1 VAADLVELLAWL
13 RAGRVALDARVLLA
27 DGRLVTA
34 AQLPG
39 AAAAAPPPVDPADPW
54 AAWDQPAPVVA
65 PAVRSSAAPMPPIP
79 PMAPAEPDELPL
91 GALEPVSGPVDPAQV
106 EDLPNDA
113 LQPVPVAQRTE
124 GRFVIAGPPRPAPRR
139 PASGGGASRPGA
151 ASPPAASP
159 PAVSPPAVS
168 PPAASPPAASPPA
181 VLPPAASPPL
191 ASPTAPAPSAPPAE
205 LRRPPPAPPEARPTA
220 PRADE
225 GRVRR
230 LPERSA
236 RAAEAPPVFD
246 EAEDNVIAFPGPS
259 ARARTAGSAALALRG
274 APAPAAAPAPAPERA
289 ALRWGRVAL
298 IGALGALAAA
308 GANWSV
314 RSTAMTSFPPL
325 PPELAVPAPP
335 GAATAPPV
343 PAPPAP
349 APPPSPA
356 TAPDPDARA
365 AAPAGPVA
373 PVDPRL
379 GEYAAV
385 EAELR
390 ALLPSGEVRVESE
403 DGLED
408 MLLVGLS
415 RMKLRGVKVK
425 AKVVGQ
431 TEGGTP
437 RPAAVE
443 LRVTVRTDA
452 AELDRTLG
460 AVALVVGRVA
470 QQSELA
476 LPRFEVLIEGLPEG
490 RLRRDINGQQ
500 ARELY
505 LGRTDLLRF
514 LTGG

>member
-1 VAADLVELLAWL
+1 
-13 RAGRVALDARVLLA
+13 
-27 DGRLVTA
+27 
-34 AQLPG
+34 
-39 AAAAAPPPVDPADPW
+39 
-54 AAWDQPAPVVA
+54 
-65 PAVRSSAAPMPPIP
+65 
-79 PMAPAEPDELPL
+79 
-91 GALEPVSGPVDPAQV
+91 
-106 EDLPNDA
+106 
-113 LQPVPVAQRTE
+113 
-124 GRFVIAGPPRPAPRR
+124 
-139 PASGGGASRPGA
+139 
-151 ASPPAASP
+151 
-159 PAVSPPAVS
+159 
-168 PPAASPPAASPPA
+168 
-181 VLPPAASPPL
+181 
-191 ASPTAPAPSAPPAE
+191 
-205 LRRPPPAPPEARPTA
+205 
-220 PRADE
+220 
-225 GRVRR
+225 VRR
-230 LPERSA
+230 LPERPTRSA
-236 RAAEAPPVFD
+236 AAEPAPAPD
-246 EAEDNVIAFPGPS
+246 EAEDNVIAFPGPA
-259 ARARTAGSAALALRG
+259 ARARTSGSAALALRG
-274 APAPAAAPAPAPERA
+274 LPEVSVAPAPAPQRVG
-289 ALRWGRVAL
+289 LRWGRVAL

-325 PPELAVPAPP
+325 PPELAVA
-335 GAATAPPV
+335 
-343 PAPPAP
+343 APPAP
-349 APPPSPA
+349 AAGSAPPVPSPPTA
-356 TAPDPDARA
+356 TPAPIAPDPDARA
-365 AAPAGPVA
+365 AAPAGPVQ

-390 ALLPSGEVRVESE
+390 ALLPSGEVRVDSE

-431 TEGGTP
+431 TEGATP